1 MMRRWLVCIVLLLAA
16 APGAFANTFV
26 TTGGFPGDTR
36 TAVVA
41 AGTPWRCVGRLELP
55 NHRFMTA
62 TLVGPDLILT
72 AAHGLARDGLLKPGR
87 FIFRPDFGNPHREGT
102 DFATATRAWLGSFT
116 PNLEPCVPADWAIIR
131 LDRRLGDAYGTLA
144 VEDVDD
150 AGLAAGQRKLY
161 LAAYDRDFQAGRVA
175 SWQTGCAF
183 VAIDPAGY
191 LLHDFSTDH
200 GASGAPIFSF
210 SSWSLH
216 QAGRIIALNVAEKT
230 PHGETLYRIPF
241 APRVANVA
249 IAAHRFYPVLS
260 RILAG
265 NFSDPSFVLR

>member
-1 MMRRWLVCIVLLLAA
+1 MRRRLVCIALSLAA
-16 APGAFANTFV
+16 APAAFGNTFIA
-26 TTGGFPGDTR
+26 TGGFPGDTR

-41 AGTPWRCVGRLELP
+41 AGLPWRCVGRLELP

-72 AAHGLARDGLLKPGR
+72 AAHGLARDGRLKPGR
-87 FIFRPDFGNPHREGT
+87 FIFRPDVGNPHREGN
-102 DFATATRAWLGSFT
+102 DLAAATRAWLGSFT
-116 PNLEPCVPADWAIIR
+116 PNLESCVPADWAIVR
-131 LDRRLGDAYGTLA
+131 LDRKLGDVYGTLA
-144 VEDVDD
+144 VEDIDD
-150 AGLAAGQRKLY
+150 ADLAAGQRKLY
-161 LAAYDRDFQAGRVA
+161 LASYDRDFQAGRVA

-183 VAIDPAGY
+183 VAIDPTGY

-210 SSWSLH
+210 SNWTTH
-216 QAGRIIALNVAEKT
+216 PGARIIALNVAEKT
-230 PHGETLYRIPF
+230 PHGETLDRIPF

-265 NFSDPSFVLR
+265 NLSDPSVVLP